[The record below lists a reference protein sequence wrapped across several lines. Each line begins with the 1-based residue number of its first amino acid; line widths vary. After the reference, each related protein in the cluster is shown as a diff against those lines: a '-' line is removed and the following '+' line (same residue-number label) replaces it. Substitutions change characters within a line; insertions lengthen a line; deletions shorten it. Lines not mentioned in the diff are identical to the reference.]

1 MDFIEQHRRHIG
13 FLERSC
19 ASFDAGYT
27 EEALRIAVTLRV
39 LFHDTESS
47 TSLLT
52 HLGIKS
58 SALVLSTFE
67 PGYKENKEDGTF
79 TVAIP
84 VLFNSL
90 GERRA
95 PLSRA
100 RRHEFITVSE
110 WWHEVIACTNYKV
123 SRKDVILAA
132 ANQDG
137 GAHVDATPDRKTA
150 SMIRGNW
157 TIKKVVESKVIEKR
171 VNNDH
176 FPLLRQ
182 FGHEVLNS
190 PEISMR

>member
-1 MDFIEQHRRHIG
+1 MDFIEQLRRHIG

-39 LFHDTESS
+39 LFHDTKNSI
-47 TSLLT
+47 SLLT
-52 HLGIKS
+52 HLGLKS

-67 PGYKENKEDGTF
+67 PGYKENKEDRTF
-79 TVAIP
+79 SVTIP

-90 GERRA
+90 GERKA

-100 RRHEFITVSE
+100 RRHEFIMASE
-110 WWHEVIACTNYKV
+110 WWQEVIAFTNQKV
-123 SRKDVILAA
+123 SRKDVILSA

-137 GAHVDATPDRKTA
+137 GAHVDATPDKKTA
-150 SMIRGNW
+150 SMIRGFW
-157 TIKKVVESKVIEKR
+157 TIKKVVEGKVIEQR

-190 PEISMR
+190 PEISKR